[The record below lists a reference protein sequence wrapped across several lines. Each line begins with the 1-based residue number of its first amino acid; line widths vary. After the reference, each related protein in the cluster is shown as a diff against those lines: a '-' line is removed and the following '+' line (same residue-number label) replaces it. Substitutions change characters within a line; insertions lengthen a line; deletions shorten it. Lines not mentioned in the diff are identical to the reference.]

1 MMCQYDFH
9 ICRLGDYSLLIQID
23 STPSKDL
30 LNWLLIKKGDLSK
43 LFNAEVVHTYNE
55 LLLKDCIS
63 ITTNIDSLI
72 NQVSALLNVRVSNND
87 CNGVVHQ
94 IPVCYSSLYTPDL
107 EEYALQVKRTIP
119 EIIKIHTN
127 REYPIYFLGFLPGFP
142 YLENLDARLH
152 LDRKSVPSRSIARGS
167 VAIGGTQTGIYPQ
180 DSPGGWHVI
189 GRTPISL
196 FDATKAKPSLFNAG
210 DTITFYAINEREYE
224 KIAMSNN
231 L

>member
-1 MMCQYDFH
+1 MRQYDFH
-9 ICRLGDYSLLIQID
+9 ISRLGDYSLLIQID
-23 STPSKDL
+23 SAPSKDL
-30 LNWLLIKKGDLSK
+30 LNWLLIKKADLSK
-43 LFNAEVVHTYNE
+43 LLNAEVVHTYNE
-55 LLLKDCIS
+55 LLVKDCIS
-63 ITTNIDSLI
+63 ASTNIASLI
-72 NQVSALLNVRVSNND
+72 SQVSAALNVLVSNDDYNS
-87 CNGVVHQ
+87 VVHQ
-94 IPVCYSSLYTPDL
+94 IPVCYSSKYAPDL
-107 EEYALQVKRTIP
+107 EEYASQVKCTIP
-119 EIIKIHTN
+119 EIIEIHTS

-152 LDRKSVPSRSIARGS
+152 LDRKSVPSQSIPKGS

-196 FDATKAKPSLFNAG
+196 FDATKVKPSLFKAG
-210 DTITFYAINEREYE
+210 DVIKFYSINERDFE